1 MGKKRSSSKKKT
13 ANSMTAA
20 EKAAYSDPDGF
31 ATFFKRCQEWL
42 ATYPF
47 TNKEA
52 DKEKLRNALA
62 TYGNIYDNQ
71 KQ

>member
-13 ANSMTAA
+13 TNSKTTAR
-20 EKAAYSDPDGF
+20 KAIWCDPD
-31 ATFFKRCQEWL
+31 AYAAFFRRCQNSL
-42 ATYPF
+42 ADLHR
-47 TNKEA
+47 NKEA
-52 DKEKLRNALA
+52 DEEKLRNALA